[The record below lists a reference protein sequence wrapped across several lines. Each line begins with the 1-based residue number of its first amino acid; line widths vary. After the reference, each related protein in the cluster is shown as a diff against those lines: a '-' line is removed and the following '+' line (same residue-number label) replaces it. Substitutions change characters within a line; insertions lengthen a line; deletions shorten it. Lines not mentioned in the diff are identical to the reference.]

1 MRQGLSR
8 RTPTTRSGNRRSG
21 MNTSELR
28 RKLRAFDSG
37 ALIFRLLTR

>member
-8 RTPTTRSGNRRSG
+8 RTPTKSGNRRSG

-28 RKLRAFDSG
+28 RKLRAFQSG
-37 ALIFRLLTR
+37 GLFFRLLTR